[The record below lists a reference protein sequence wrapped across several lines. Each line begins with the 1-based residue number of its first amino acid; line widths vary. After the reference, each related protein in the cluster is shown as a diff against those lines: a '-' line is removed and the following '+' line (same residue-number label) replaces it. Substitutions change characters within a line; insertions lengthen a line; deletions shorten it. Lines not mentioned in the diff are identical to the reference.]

1 MECDKRYGKKAKSH
15 VPFTQH
21 PPTFSVQRY
30 EQKPL
35 TPDEQRA
42 ILEVL
47 QDQAE
52 KQRWYVVVVLRDLVA
67 EVAVPLN

>member
-1 MECDKRYGKKAKSH
+1 
-15 VPFTQH
+15 
-21 PPTFSVQRY
+21 
-30 EQKPL
+30 L